1 MINISVFAPDHSKS
15 LKSLFCRVNLC
26 LACSHK
32 KTTLKDVFVTRYYLT
47 DAGVDDHHGLDLVGK
62 LVQEDGNAAV
72 FVDAQRDLQRLFAIQ
87 KH

>member
-1 MINISVFAPDHSKS
+1 MELIYDRLVLIKDDIERRI
-15 LKSLFCRVNLC
+15 C
-26 LACSHK
+26 HK
-32 KTTLKDVFVTRYYLT
+32 LYLT
-47 DAGVDDHHGLDLVGK
+47 DAGVNDHHGLNLVGK